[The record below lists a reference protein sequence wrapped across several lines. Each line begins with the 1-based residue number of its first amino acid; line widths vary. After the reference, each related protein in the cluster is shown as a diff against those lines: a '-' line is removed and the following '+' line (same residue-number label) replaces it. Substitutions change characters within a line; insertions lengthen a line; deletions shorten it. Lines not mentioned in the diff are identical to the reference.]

1 MEGGKNTNYW
11 PGFVDALTNVV
22 IAMVFV
28 IIVLALSL
36 SFSAQLLAKR
46 MAARINE
53 LEQQG
58 KSTQVMPDRPATPV
72 MPVAPSTPATPEPK
86 QATANLAPADS
97 GIPGKIRIDVRGNE
111 GTAKPQGGKVRV
123 AARFL
128 LLEFQPSALTLDEAA
143 DKQLA
148 QSLDQIVSRLQDAP
162 KNVRV
167 MLVASGPDMALS
179 DNQRSGFIRTMA
191 VRNALLQKGIPGTR
205 IGTRFDL
212 TASVARPTISI
223 GIEEAA
229 P

>member
-46 MAARINE
+46 MAARIAE

-58 KSTQVMPDRPATPV
+58 KSTQVVPVTPPTAAV
-72 MPVAPSTPATPEPK
+72 PPPLAAAQSTPAPP
-86 QATANLAPADS
+86 DS
-97 GIPGKIRIDVRGNE
+97 GVPGATRIAVRGNE
-111 GTAKPQGGKVRV
+111 GVTKLQGGKIRV
-123 AARFL
+123 AARYL
-128 LLEFQPSALTLDEAA
+128 LLEFEPGALTLDEAA
-143 DKQLA
+143 DKQLG
-148 QSLDQIVSRLQDAP
+148 QSLDQITSRLQNAP
-162 KNVRV
+162 KNTRV
-167 MLVASGPDMALS
+167 MLIASGPDMALS
-179 DNQRSGFIRTMA
+179 ENQRSGFIRTMA

-212 TASVARPTISI
+212 KANSARPTVSI
-223 GIEEAA
+223 AIEDGA

>member
-46 MAARINE
+46 MAARIAE

-58 KSTQVMPDRPATPV
+58 KSTQVVVNPSPVKPMPAPANLPPPEPTA
-72 MPVAPSTPATPEPK
+72 PVAA
-86 QATANLAPADS
+86 
-97 GIPGKIRIDVRGNE
+97 RIEVRGNE
-111 GTAKPQGGKVRV
+111 GTAPAKGGKVRT
-123 AARFL
+123 ATRAL

-143 DKQLA
+143 EQQLGK
-148 QSLDQIVSRLQDAP
+148 SLDAIASRLRDGPPTA
-162 KNVRV
+162 RV
-167 MLVASGPDMALS
+167 MLIASGPDMALS
-179 DNQRSGFIRTMA
+179 ENQRGGFIRTMA
-191 VRNALLQKGIPGTR
+191 VRNVLLQKGIPGNR

-212 TASVARPTISI
+212 KATPSKPTVSI
-223 GIEEAA
+223 AIEEGAR
-229 P
+229 

>member
-1 MEGGKNTNYW
+1 MEGGKHTNYW

-58 KSTQVMPDRPATPV
+58 TSKQVLPVPQQVAITPPLPPAVPGN
-72 MPVAPSTPATPEPK
+72 PAPP
-86 QATANLAPADS
+86 DS
-97 GIPGKIRIDVRGNE
+97 GVPGMTRITVRGNE
-111 GTAKPQGGKVRV
+111 GATKLQGSKLRV
-123 AARFL
+123 APRFL
-128 LLEFQPSALTLDEAA
+128 LLEFEPGALTLDEAA
-143 DKQLA
+143 EKQLA
-148 QSLDQIVSRLQDAP
+148 GSLDQITSRLQDAP
-162 KNVRV
+162 AGTRV

-179 DNQRSGFIRTMA
+179 ENQRAGFLRTMA
-191 VRNALLQKGIPGTR
+191 VRNALLQKGIAGKR
-205 IGTRFDL
+205 IGSRFDL
-212 TASVARPTISI
+212 KASVARPTISI
-223 GIEEAA
+223 GIEEAT

>member
-46 MAARINE
+46 MAARITE

-58 KSTQVMPDRPATPV
+58 KSMQAMPERTVPPV
-72 MPVAPSTPATPEPK
+72 PN
-86 QATANLAPADS
+86 QAAANLAPVDS
-97 GIPGKIRIDVRGNE
+97 GIPGTIRIDVLGNE
-111 GTAKPQGGKVRV
+111 GAAAPQGGKVRV

-128 LLEFQPSALTLDEAA
+128 LLEFQPSALTLDAAA

-148 QSLDQIVSRLQDAP
+148 QSLDQLMSRLQGAP
-162 KNVRV
+162 ATTRV

-179 DNQRSGFIRTMA
+179 ENQRSGFIRTMA

-205 IGTRFDL
+205 ISTRFDL
-212 TASVARPTISI
+212 KVSVARPTISI

-229 P
+229 R